1 MLLVPPPTTLRH
13 TRYPLQVSNNMMTYL
28 LINDI
33 NSATAIANPMMPLD
47 NPSDLFAENACHN
60 GFWRSAFVL
69 RSIVEVVR
77 CSFSAPCILLSG
89 LANPLRMWYSPP
101 PSFIYYFEQKFGV

>member
-60 GFWRSAFVL
+60 GFWRSAFLL
-69 RSIVEVVR
+69 RSIVEVAAAIGMMDPYKVPAGVA
-77 CSFSAPCILLSG
+77 FGLLG
-89 LANPLRMWYSPP
+89 MALASRKAKL
-101 PSFIYYFEQKFGV
+101 